1 MSRAAAALSAALA
14 EHRAALDAYAARA
27 GRVPPEDWERPCTPG
42 KWSPAEITEHLRLAL
57 EKLREEL
64 EGKPAMRIV
73 LPAWKTFLLR
83 RTILRRIL
91 RTRRFPRNAP
101 APREIRPASP
111 GLPRDTALKRLVDE
125 ADRFETASR
134 AGTARGRRLTHPYF
148 GTIPLA
154 RFHRLLAT
162 HARHHGEQIPESR

>member
-1 MSRAAAALSAALA
+1 MSRAANALSAAMA
-14 EHRAALDAYAARA
+14 EHRAALDAYVARA
-27 GRVPPEDWERPCTPG
+27 GRVPSEDWERPRSSG

-64 EGKPAMRIV
+64 EGQPAMRIV

-101 APREIRPASP
+101 APREIRPVSP
-111 GLPRDTALKRLVDE
+111 GLPRDEALKRLAE
-125 ADRFETASR
+125 ASDRFEAASG
-134 AGTARGRRLTHPYF
+134 AVPARGRRLTHPYF
-148 GTIPLA
+148 GEIPLA

-162 HARHHGEQIPESR
+162 HTRHHGEQLPDPR